1 MPGVK
6 DSLPAHYKLAIPQ
19 RNYFI
24 NKHGTKML
32 DYGNKSVGPGKYDN
46 VSYVT
51 FIILSF
57 VYQRLT

>member
-19 RNYFI
+19 RIYFI
-24 NKHGTKML
+24 NKHRIRMIDYDSKDVGT
-32 DYGNKSVGPGKYDN
+32 GKYDN
-46 VSYVT
+46 RDYVT